1 MTFAEAA
8 AIMLG
13 GGSSPVIQSIT
24 ITENGH
30 YEAPEGIDGYNPI
43 DVNVPD
49 RYDEGYKDGYDEG
62 HKDGYKDAKDLN
74 QKIIEQLNGD
84 LPSVTDENGNT
95 IENAIVSDNP
105 DYTNDILKN
114 IVFSNGGGSVTVQ
127 NLSGDAKLT
136 LVVDRVYIDG
146 VNCGVRYDVVVMNT
160 LTGATYIQ
168 TGRSTSKLIDY
179 SEINVVIDGFE
190 FSDYMHRAEFQVHFH
205 NTITGENYGYGSIG
219 SIASIVNAEK
229 FGTSDDQTAITQT
242 QG

>member
-8 AIMLG
+8 MIMMP
-13 GGSSPVIQSIT
+13 GGSPPVIIPIT
-24 ITENGH
+24 ITKNGH

-49 RYDEGYKDGYDEG
+49 RYDEGYKDGY
-62 HKDGYKDAKDLN
+62 KDAKDLN

-84 LPSVTDENGNT
+84 LPPVTDDNGNT

-127 NLSGDAKLT
+127 GLSGDAKAT
-136 LVVDRVYIDG
+136 FIVSRVIDENGVDA
-146 VNCGVRYDVVVMNT
+146 GVRLDVLITNT
-160 LTGATYIQ
+160 LTGATFLQ
-168 TGRSTSKLIDY
+168 HGDSQVNLIYGKNWNIRLD
-179 SEINVVIDGFE
+179 SVS
-190 FSDYMHRAEFQVHFH
+190 FSDDMHHVSFQAWYYDK
-205 NTITGENYGYGSIG
+205 TTGEDFRYFEIG
-219 SIASIVNAEK
+219 GISSSVDAEK
-229 FGTSDDQTAITQT
+229 FGTSDSQTAITQE